1 MNNMCYSHIRNSM
14 LWNRERRLK
23 SCWESIK
30 NDESFTSLIYLLIIT
45 TCFVDNKYNFKEGV
59 STENCLSIIMYSTPN
74 IVLSLET
81 EFCV

>member
-1 MNNMCYSHIRNSM
+1 MNYMCYSHIRNSM

-59 STENCLSIIMYSTPN
+59 RQRIVCRLSCTLPQ
-74 IVLSLET
+74 T
-81 EFCV
+81 